1 MNISFRCVSRSLVV
15 LLTGLS
21 FVAPQALT
29 AQGRQVTPSELRAAV
44 RQSATAKQNDLN
56 QVRSFFADPTV
67 TKILKDAHIDS
78 VRIEKAMSTLSAS
91 ELSKLAARTA
101 QVQSDFAAGA
111 LTNQQLTYIV
121 IAIGVAVLVLVLA

>member
-1 MNISFRCVSRSLVV
+1 MKFSFRCISCSLVV

-21 FVAPQALT
+21 FVTPQAVA
-29 AQGRQVTPSELRAAV
+29 AQGQQVTPSELRAAV
-44 RQSATAKQNDLN
+44 RQSATVRQENLN

-67 TKILKDAHIDS
+67 TKILKDAHLDS
-78 VRIEKAMSTLSAS
+78 GRIEKAMSTLNAS

-121 IAIGVAVLVLVLA
+121 IAVGAAVLVLVLV